1 MPKRKST
8 RTLNVRLLRTTRTPE
23 TAFSPSFAIGEAR
36 ALEQRPWDGVDG
48 ASLFIGQVYAN
59 PPGWADFLAEG
70 SADLPTD
77 MITSGAGAVLFL
89 PVKDRTVAVCFGHVH
104 LALNDD
110 AFERQ
115 FGLKVTLNTVP
126 RGNIRTL
133 DLATPDAVTFQKR
146 VQASKDSDV
155 QAFGVDMLRDLA
167 RVAGGT
173 PKDEAFAKFVAG
185 KDAVSITCEVE
196 PANIHEKCAEIVHAY
211 KKKDYQKEFAWV
223 DNMRVVHERD
233 VIEALDARLF
243 EAICNLRDG
252 KVSDLHM
259 APPEVVNYTEGS
271 QLHYNGFGS
280 HGKTFHSLS
289 IDDYVS
295 ELERCDF
302 EGGIDDVKGDHR
314 IKAKGDGEEEFSEK
328 WRVYDCFVFETSLG
342 TGASQQHYVLF
353 AGDWY
358 QVEKKFKK
366 QIEDFFDATEKVS
379 IIGATGC
386 RNEEELI
393 ADLHAH
399 RTDLLKLDQEKIN
412 PADVRY
418 ANLEPCDFFSEHKE
432 FIHLKDGH
440 SSGPI
445 SHLWAQGVV
454 SAEAFVSDADFRK
467 KLRSKVKSFGRGF
480 EIHFP
485 KSTDKVVRDDFKV
498 VFGIMRKP
506 YKDGSLGLPFFSK
519 VSFQTAAIRIQQQFG
534 IPIAIELIE
543 KPASEAAGTEDEGD
557 DE

>member
-8 RTLNVRLLRTTRTPE
+8 KTLNVRLLRTSRTPE
-23 TAFSPSFAIGEAR
+23 TAFSPSFAIGEER
-36 ALEQRPWDGVDG
+36 ALEQRPWGGVDG
-48 ASLFIGQVYAN
+48 ASLFIGQVYSN
-59 PPGWADFLAEG
+59 PPGWTDFLAEG

-89 PVKDRTVAVCFGHVH
+89 PVEGRTVAVCFGHVH

-126 RGNIRTL
+126 RSNIRTL

-155 QAFGVDMLRDLA
+155 QSFGVDMLRDLA

-173 PKDEAFAKFVAG
+173 PKDKTFAKFVAG

-196 PANIHEKCAEIVHAY
+196 AATIHYKCAEIVSAY

-223 DNMRVVHERD
+223 DNMRVVHEKD
-233 VIEALDARLF
+233 AIEALDARLF
-243 EAICNLRDG
+243 EAIGDLRDG

-259 APPEVVNYTEGS
+259 APPEIVNYTEGS

-280 HGKTFHSLS
+280 HGTTFHSLS
-289 IDDYVS
+289 IEDYVS

-302 EGGIDDVKGDHR
+302 NGDIDEIRGLHR

-342 TGASQQHYVLF
+342 TGTSQRHYVLF

-358 QVEKKFKK
+358 EVEKKFKK
-366 QIEDFFDATEKVS
+366 QIEDFFDATERVT
-379 IIGATGC
+379 IIGTTGC

-393 ADLHAH
+393 TDLHAS
-399 RTDLLKLDQEKIN
+399 RTNLLKLDREKIN

-454 SAEAFVSDADFRK
+454 SAEAFISDAEFRK

-480 EIHFP
+480 ETHLP
-485 KSTDKVVRDDFKV
+485 KSTDKVIRDDFKV

-534 IPIAIELIE
+534 IPVAIELIE
-543 KPASEAAGTEDEGD
+543 KPASETASTGEGGDE
-557 DE
+557 